1 MAGSVQEVKCGGL
14 TWKCL
19 PELEL
24 GFNTYLEEFKA
35 YLLAFVRPKW
45 RPESLEVKVFD
56 GGISNKLVAI
66 YDKEKGF
73 KNSREDVVLLRI
85 NGLGTSAF
93 IDRKNEIVTMLCL
106 NKAGLVPPV
115 YCQLKNGLCY
125 GFTPG
130 RSLTVDDVCDEN
142 MIMRIVRTMVKLHS
156 LEIPTHFQGSP
167 PVVWQKMEK
176 FLKIVP
182 ETFGDEKK
190 DKW

>member
-1 MAGSVQEVKCGGL
+1 MAGLVQEIQSGGL

-19 PELEL
+19 PDLEL
-24 GFNTYLEEFKA
+24 GLDSYLEEYKSH
-35 YLLAFVRPKW
+35 LLSSVRPKW

-56 GGISNKLVAI
+56 EGITNKLVAI
-66 YDKEKGF
+66 FDRDRGL

-93 IDRKNEIVTMLCL
+93 IDRKDEIVTMMCL
-106 NKAGLVPPV
+106 NQAGLVPPV

-130 RSLTVDDVCDEN
+130 RPLTVDDVRDER
-142 MIMRIVRTMVKLHS
+142 MIKRIIRTMTKLHS
-156 LEIPTHFQGSP
+156 LEIPSHFQDSQ
-167 PVVWQKMEK
+167 PVVWQKMDK